1 MVYLGR
7 KDQVLDLNYIGEL
20 RGKMSEIK
28 IEAQGALKDTAKK
41 HFKGTINFKKGSKKA
56 KGNENEFCMLLS
68 DTAKSISLP
77 MLLCSEE
84 EVEGNH
90 SSAAGKLDNKALFYM
105 MSRGFDKKAAL
116 KLAVKAKFNEIIQG
130 IHDEALKNEV
140 LYEIDERLD

>member
-7 KDQVLDLNYIGEL
+7 EDQVLDLNYIGEL
-20 RGKMSEIK
+20 RGKKSEIK

-41 HFKGTINFKKGSKKA
+41 HFKGTIDFKKGSKKA

-105 MSRGFDKKAAL
+105 MSRGFDKKAAM
-116 KLAVKAKFNEIIQG
+116 KLAVKARFNEIIQK

-140 LYEIDERLD
+140 LYEIDERLN

>member
-1 MVYLGR
+1 MIYLGR
-7 KDQVLDLNYIGEL
+7 EDQVLDLNYIGEL

-41 HFKGTINFKKGSKKA
+41 HFKGTIDFKKGSKKA

-105 MSRGFDKKAAL
+105 MSRGFDKKAAM
-116 KLAVKAKFNEIIQG
+116 KLAVKARFNEIIQK
-130 IHDEALKNEV
+130 ILDEALKNEV
-140 LYEIDERLD
+140 LYEIDERLN